1 MIKNDFVKNN
11 QGFTLIEIL
20 ISLSIFSL
28 LVFAISV
35 IYVAFNNSQMRTTT
49 SQQLLNDSQYA
60 FELMAREIRT
70 SSIVNYSP
78 DPAWCNSVLRTV
90 TTNIWDFEKCII
102 LEKANGQI
110 FALTSFQY
118 NTSDSSSEL
127 RYITLSNCDE
137 DYICDNWQS
146 NSRTYTRLLAPN
158 LNNISLDGLDFYIT
172 PSSDPF
178 IEGGDNQQ
186 PKVTINMLTSYDDPN
201 KVKNVKHTF
210 QTTVSSR
217 VYKR

>member
-1 MIKNDFVKNN
+1 MKFEFVKDR

-28 LVFAISV
+28 LVFAVST
-35 IYVAFNNSQMRTTT
+35 IYIAFNNSQMRTTA

-70 SSIVNYSP
+70 SSIVYYLP
-78 DPAWCNSVLRTV
+78 DQTWCESVLNAV
-90 TTNIWDFEKCII
+90 GESNVFTNCIV

-110 FALTSFQY
+110 VALTSFRSGLSAY
-118 NTSDSSSEL
+118 LWTEL
-127 RYITLSNCDE
+127 RYVTLNNCVDAYKNCDSWHTNPLAGT
-137 DYICDNWQS
+137 I
-146 NSRTYTRLLAPN
+146 LLSPT
-158 LNNISLDGLDFYIT
+158 LNDINIDSLDFHIT
-172 PSSDPF
+172 PTSDPF
-178 IEGGDNQQ
+178 LSGGPNQQ
-186 PKVTINMLTSYDDPN
+186 PKVTINMTTSYYDDN
-201 KVKNVKHTF
+201 KFKNVKHTF